1 MFANHPLVYL
11 MLKAC
16 KTFCNIKG
24 CGEINWKYNTRA
36 LTHIDQKMSFFWLAI
51 SILLVNDGFNEKDR
65 F

>member
-24 CGEINWKYNTRA
+24 CREINWKYNTRA
-36 LTHIDQKMSFFWLAI
+36 LTHIDQKMSFSWLAI

-65 F
+65 L